1 MPTPT
6 PTPPVW
12 LDTGVLIEI
21 DKRGFPYAETVI
33 NELKKDGHEVLLPP
47 SVEHEFLRPA
57 PSGKKWGAFTP
68 ADAARREAL
77 LKRQG
82 LEVDTMANRVPL
94 KQLQQ
99 WRDLG
104 VKHGLSIPDADIV
117 AQVRASAQAR
127 GVRNPVFLTRDGGG
141 TIHAM
146 RERGVFAVEF
156 TAPTTTAI
164 VPGAGNGTPP
174 APGKGTP
181 PAPAKGTSP
190 APVSEAPA
198 APVTEAP
205 PPPVSEVPS
214 PPAAKIPLPNLVPK
228 APPEPRR
235 SFFRARVTAVKA
247 GIRAGLEEAVSAA
260 NLASLIPEI
269 ILGVADKVATR
280 ETIRRIQTKF
290 IKEGFAKGVAAGV
303 MGWTDKEV
311 ESNLKNRIT
320 PFRVQDLGDPAG
332 VLTRSYVLQ
341 LAEAYENYAVE
352 IGYQFSSTKDFSWKQ
367 ALRAK
372 GLSVL
377 KNYGYRF
384 GRGDP
389 EALFEYEFLDKLAW
403 VLRPDTDAMVGPA
416 IRFN

>member
-1 MPTPT
+1 
-6 PTPPVW
+6 

-68 ADAARREAL
+68 TDAARREAL
-77 LKRQG
+77 LKRLG
-82 LEVDTMANRVPL
+82 LEVDTMANRVPM

-104 VKHGLSIPDADIV
+104 IKHGLSIPDADIV

-156 TAPTTTAI
+156 TAPATTAI
-164 VPGAGNGTPP
+164 VPGPGNGTPP
-174 APGKGTP
+174 APGSGTPQAPGKGAP
-181 PAPAKGTSP
+181 PAPGKGASP

-198 APVTEAP
+198 APTTKAP
-205 PPPVSEVPS
+205 PPPVSEVAPPS
-214 PPAAKIPLPNLVPK
+214 AGKIPMPNLVPK
-228 APPEPRR
+228 APPEPRP
-235 SFFRARVTAVKA
+235 SFFRARATAFKA

-269 ILGVADKVATR
+269 ILGVADKVAVH
-280 ETIRRIQTKF
+280 EAIRRIQTKF

-303 MGWTDKEV
+303 MGWTEKEV
-311 ESNLKNRIT
+311 ADNLKNRIT
-320 PFRVQDLGDPAG
+320 PFRVQGLGDPTAT
-332 VLTRSYVLQ
+332 LTRSYILQ

-403 VLRPDTDAMVGPA
+403 VLRPATDAMVGPA
-416 IRFN
+416 IRYN

>member
-1 MPTPT
+1 
-6 PTPPVW
+6 

-33 NELKKDGHEVLLPP
+33 GELKKDGHEVLLPP

-77 LKRQG
+77 LKRLG
-82 LEVDTMANRVPL
+82 LEVDTMANRVPM

-164 VPGAGNGTPP
+164 VPGPGNGTPPGPGSGTPPVPGKGAPP
-174 APGKGTP
+174 APGKG
-181 PAPAKGTSP
+181 ASP

-198 APVTEAP
+198 APTTEAP
-205 PPPVSEVPS
+205 PP
-214 PPAAKIPLPNLVPK
+214 ATGKIPMPNLVPK
-228 APPEPRR
+228 APPEPRP
-235 SFFRARVTAVKA
+235 SFFRARATAFKA
-247 GIRAGLEEAVSAA
+247 GVRAGLEEAVSAA

-269 ILGVADKVATR
+269 ILGVADKIAVR
-280 ETIRRIQTKF
+280 EAIRGIQTKF

-303 MGWTDKEV
+303 MGWTEKEV
-311 ESNLKNRIT
+311 EENLKNRIT
-320 PFRVQDLGDPAG
+320 PFRVQDLGDPTG
-332 VLTRSYVLQ
+332 TLSRSYILQ

-403 VLRPDTDAMVGPA
+403 VLRPATDAMVGPA
-416 IRFN
+416 IRYN

>member
-1 MPTPT
+1 M
-6 PTPPVW
+6 
-12 LDTGVLIEI
+12 
-21 DKRGFPYAETVI
+21 
-33 NELKKDGHEVLLPP
+33 
-47 SVEHEFLRPA
+47 
-57 PSGKKWGAFTP
+57 
-68 ADAARREAL
+68 
-77 LKRQG
+77 
-82 LEVDTMANRVPL
+82 

-104 VKHGLSIPDADIV
+104 IKHGLSIPDADIV

-156 TAPTTTAI
+156 TAPATTAI
-164 VPGAGNGTPP
+164 VPGPGNGTPPAPGSGTPPPPGKGTPP

-181 PAPAKGTSP
+181 PAPGKAASP

-198 APVTEAP
+198 GPMAEAP
-205 PPPVSEVPS
+205 PPPVSEVA
-214 PPAAKIPLPNLVPK
+214 PAPAGKIPMPNLVPK
-228 APPEPRR
+228 APPAPRP
-235 SFFRARVTAVKA
+235 SFFRARAAALKA
-247 GIRAGLEEAVSAA
+247 GVRAGLEEAVSAA

-269 ILGVADKVATR
+269 ILGVADKVAVR
-280 ETIRRIQTKF
+280 ESIRRIQTKF

-303 MGWTDKEV
+303 MGWTEKEV
-311 ESNLKNRIT
+311 ADNLKNRIT
-320 PFRVQDLGDPAG
+320 PFRVQGLGDPTAT
-332 VLTRSYVLQ
+332 LTRSYILQ

-403 VLRPDTDAMVGPA
+403 VLRPATDAMVGPA
-416 IRFN
+416 IRYN